1 MTRFK
6 PLGPS
11 ASYTG
16 MTTSLTLFPLVFF
29 RTWLRRTTPFILAL
43 FLAAS
48 LFACNKSIQSG
59 TGSQKKLRV
68 SVGEIKEIS
77 VPGRGD
83 NSLELI
89 GTSDNQEVV
98 EVSRQQLAPAV
109 DTLKGTGAS
118 PTIFQIKGVTVG
130 TANVIFS
137 TKSMNTTGSGQP
149 VRTYIV
155 QVVAK

>member
-1 MTRFK
+1 MVSSRI
-6 PLGPS
+6 
-11 ASYTG
+11 
-16 MTTSLTLFPLVFF
+16 
-29 RTWLRRTTPFILAL
+29 WLRKLTIYASIISLIIS
-43 FLAAS
+43 FLACS
-48 LFACNKSIQSG
+48 KNGQSS

-77 VPGRGD
+77 VPSRGD
-83 NSLELI
+83 NSVELI

-109 DTLKGTGAS
+109 DTLKRTGAS
-118 PTIFQIKGVTVG
+118 PTVFQIKGVTVG

-137 TKSMNTTGSGQP
+137 AKPMNATGSGQP
-149 VRTYIV
+149 LRTYIV